1 MCLAGGFKIEES
13 VKKVEAVSNEIV
25 TRVVCKNIDPDSSDN
40 SDAEFIH

>member
-25 TRVVCKNIDPDSSDN
+25 YRAGGKNIDPDSSDN